1 MDVTNN
7 ENVWKN
13 TKKNSKISEGQQIEP
28 QRDQN
33 GTESDEKL
41 SKATK
46 SEPTDG
52 QKDPTVRQRAPRG
65 TDKSIKGSQ
74 NDAKGRQKEAK
85 GSPKWAKR
93 SPKGSQG
100 ATKMHQKIGIRKK
113 HEKGPRIFVKLI
125 DFGIILGA

>member
-1 MDVTNN
+1 M
-7 ENVWKN
+7 
-13 TKKNSKISEGQQIEP
+13 EP

-33 GTESDEKL
+33 GTESDDKL

-65 TDKSIKGSQ
+65 TDDNIKGRQ
-74 NDAKGRQKEAK
+74 NDTKGRQKEAK
-85 GSPKWAKR
+85 RRPKWAKR

-100 ATKMHQKIGIRKK
+100 ATKMHQKIDIQKK
-113 HEKGPRIFVKLI
+113 HEKGPTIQMKLI
-125 DFGIILGA
+125 DFRVILGA

>member
-1 MDVTNN
+1 MKIFEKTR
-7 ENVWKN
+7 KN
-13 TKKNSKISEGQQIEP
+13 LRIYSEEQQIEP

-33 GTESDEKL
+33 GIESDQKL
-41 SKATK
+41 LKVYKSK
-46 SEPTDG
+46 PTDG

-100 ATKMHQKIGIRKK
+100 ATKMHQKIDIRKK
-113 HEKGPRIFVKLI
+113 HEKGPTILVKFI
-125 DFGIILGA
+125 DFEVILGP

>member
-13 TKKNSKISEGQQIEP
+13 TKKTSKISEGQQIEP

-52 QKDPTVRQRAPRG
+52 QKDPTVCQRAPRG

-100 ATKMHQKIGIRKK
+100 ATKMHQKIDIRKK
-113 HEKGPRIFVKLI
+113 VKKTASVIVKGVPRK
-125 DFGIILGA
+125 GQNH